1 MAITGYTNKTGLQH
15 QEQSSQAVSPGLTAW
30 MDTLRHRLLR
40 PVKAAEVTFFTTQLA
55 LMLEVG
61 TPLNLALDAVRREL
75 SNPFFSNVLSEVAR
89 DIEQGRQL
97 SDALARHPKVFDNV
111 FISMARAG
119 EAGGFL
125 RETLERMVGMQ
136 EKRQALRNQLR
147 SAMTYPVVLTLLG
160 VLVVVFIMVG
170 VLPKF
175 IGIFEGKEAI
185 LPLSTRFLMAAS
197 ESLRQYWAYYLAGCI
212 GTAVGIKCWVGSA
225 YGRGTVDRL
234 LIHGPV
240 VSHLAN
246 QIYTS
251 EMLRTMG
258 YLLESRVPLLQ
269 ALRVTGPTVRNSIY
283 RKLVDTIEETVSRGE
298 RFARPF
304 GDLAPIPPT
313 VKQMVSVGEEVGQLP
328 KVMLRLA
335 NYYDGRVDEA
345 LKRFVAIIEPLALIV
360 LGGIVDV
367 IVSSIVLPLFRLS
380 RALH

>member
-1 MAITGYTNKTGLQH
+1 MAITSYSNKTDLQPRGP
-15 QEQSSQAVSPGLTAW
+15 SAPKAAPGTPTGMNA
-30 MDTLRHRLLR
+30 LRYRLLS
-40 PVKAAEVTFFTTQLA
+40 PVKSAEVTFFTTQLA

-61 TPLNLALDAVRREL
+61 TPLNLALNAVRREL
-75 SNPFFSNVLSEVAR
+75 SNPFFDRVLSEVSR
-89 DIEQGRQL
+89 DIEQGRQF
-97 SDALARHPKVFDNV
+97 SDALARHPKVFDNI
-111 FISMARAG
+111 FINMVRAG

-125 RETLERMVGMQ
+125 RETLERLVRMQ

-175 IGIFEGKEAI
+175 VGIFEGKEEI

-197 ESLRQYWAYYLAGCI
+197 ASLRQYWLYYLAGCCA
-212 GTAVGIKCWVGSA
+212 GAVGIKLWAGSA
-225 YGRGTVDRL
+225 HGRVAVDRL

-240 VSHLAN
+240 VSHLSN
-246 QIYTS
+246 QVYTS

-283 RKLVDTIEETVSRGE
+283 RKLVVTIEETVSRGE
-298 RFARPF
+298 RFAHPF
-304 GDLAPIPPT
+304 GDHAPIPPT
-313 VKQMVSVGEEVGQLP
+313 VKQMVAVAEEVGQLP

-335 NYYDGRVDEA
+335 KYYDGRVDEA

-360 LGGIVDV
+360 LGGIVGV

>member
-1 MAITGYTNKTGLQH
+1 
-15 QEQSSQAVSPGLTAW
+15 
-30 MDTLRHRLLR
+30 
-40 PVKAAEVTFFTTQLA
+40 
-55 LMLEVG
+55 MLEVG
-61 TPLNLALDAVRREL
+61 TPLNLALEAVRREL
-75 SNPFFSNVLSEVAR
+75 SNPFFNNVLSDVTR
-89 DIEQGRQL
+89 DIEEGRQL
-97 SDALARHPKVFDNV
+97 SDALARHPKVFDKV
-111 FISMARAG
+111 FINMTRAG
-119 EAGGFL
+119 ETGGFL
-125 RETLERMVGMQ
+125 RETLERLVRMQ

-175 IGIFEGKEAI
+175 IGIFAGKEEI
-185 LPLSTRFLMAAS
+185 LPLSTRILLAAS
-197 ESLRQYWAYYLAGCI
+197 ESLRQHWFYYLAGCCA
-212 GTAVGIKCWVGSA
+212 TAVGIKLWAGSA
-225 YGRGTVDRL
+225 YGRGAVDRM

-258 YLLESRVPLLQ
+258 YLLESHVPLLE

-283 RKLVDTIEETVSRGE
+283 RKFVATIEETVSRGE

-304 GDLAPIPPT
+304 GELAAIPPT
-313 VKQMVSVGEEVGQLP
+313 VKQMVAVGEEVGQLP
-328 KVMLRLA
+328 TVMLRLA
-335 NYYDGRVDEA
+335 TYYDRRVDEA

-360 LGGIVDV
+360 LGGVV
-367 IVSSIVLPLFRLS
+367 GMIVSSIVLPLFRLS

>member
-1 MAITGYTNKTGLQH
+1 M
-15 QEQSSQAVSPGLTAW
+15 ES
-30 MDTLRHRLLR
+30 LRHRLWA
-40 PVKAAEVTFFTTQLA
+40 PVKSAEVTFFTTQLA

-61 TPLNLALDAVRREL
+61 TPLNQALNAVGREL
-75 SNPFFSNVLSEVAR
+75 SNLFFQRVLSEVSR
-89 DIEQGRQL
+89 DIEQGQQF
-97 SDALARHPKVFDNV
+97 SDALERHPKVFDKV
-111 FISMARAG
+111 FINMARAG
-119 EAGGFL
+119 ETGGFL
-125 RETLERMVGMQ
+125 RETLERLVRMQ

-160 VLVVVFIMVG
+160 VLVVVFIMMG

-175 IGIFEGKEAI
+175 TGIFQGKEAI
-185 LPLSTRFLMAAS
+185 LPLSTRFLLAAS
-197 ESLRQYWAYYLAGCI
+197 ESLRQHWFYYLAGCCAA
-212 GTAVGIKCWVGSA
+212 AVGIKLWSGSA
-225 YGRGTVDRL
+225 HGRRTVDRL
-234 LIHGPV
+234 LISGPV

-283 RKLVDTIEETVSRGE
+283 RKFIGTIEETVSRGE

-304 GDLAPIPPT
+304 GDYAPIPPT
-313 VKQMVSVGEEVGQLP
+313 VKQMVAVGEEVGQLP
-328 KVMLRLA
+328 TVMLRLA
-335 NYYDGRVDEA
+335 KYYDGRVDEA
-345 LKRFVAIIEPLALIV
+345 LKRFVSVIEPLALIL
-360 LGGIVDV
+360 LGGIVGV

>member
-1 MAITGYTNKTGLQH
+1 MAITSHLNKADLQP
-15 QEQSSQAVSPGLTAW
+15 QEPSARLAAPGLMAG
-30 MDTLRHRLLR
+30 MEALRHRLLP
-40 PVKAAEVTFFTTQLA
+40 PVKSAEVTFFTTQLA

-61 TPLNLALDAVRREL
+61 TPLNQALTALRREL
-75 SNPFFSNVLSEVAR
+75 SNPFFNRVLSEVTI
-89 DIEQGRQL
+89 DIEQGLQF
-97 SDALARHPKVFDNV
+97 SDAVARHPKVFDKI
-111 FISMARAG
+111 FINMVRAG
-119 EAGGFL
+119 ETGGFL
-125 RETLERMVGMQ
+125 RETLERLVRMQ

-160 VLVVVFIMVG
+160 MLVVVFIMVG

-175 IGIFEGKEAI
+175 VGIFEGKEAI

-197 ESLRQYWAYYLAGCI
+197 ESLRQHWLYYLTGCCAA
-212 GTAVGIKCWVGSA
+212 AVGLKLWSGSA
-225 YGRGTVDRL
+225 HGRGAVDRM
-234 LIHGPV
+234 LIYGPA

-283 RKLVDTIEETVSRGE
+283 RRFVDTIEETVSRGE

-304 GDLAPIPPT
+304 GDYAPIPAT
-313 VKQMVSVGEEVGQLP
+313 VKQMVAVGEEVGQLP

-335 NYYDGRVDEA
+335 TYYEGRVDEA
-345 LKRFVAIIEPLALIV
+345 LKRFVAIIEPLALIL
-360 LGGIVDV
+360 LGGVV
-367 IVSSIVLPLFRLS
+367 GLIVSSIVLPLFRLS